1 MSLPRRLLFV
11 GLGNHGFPGTRHN
24 VGMMALDALAKDWNF
39 HWESCGSCLGFVA
52 QGIVEVKLPRIK
64 KKKPPVDPEATHSPV
79 VVEPPPPTAATYE
92 ITLMKPKQ
100 FMNVNGK
107 SIAATAKVKKFN
119 PEDVII
125 FHDDLER
132 ELGVLSWKVKGSA
145 NGHNG
150 VVSAI
155 GALRT
160 NVSRSHH
167 LLNSCQQEFL
177 RMRIGINR
185 PTSKNPAAVASYVL
199 AQFAKAEQLLLHE
212 TLYTSL
218 PAKVK
223 EKLVALAAKG
233 KLP

>member
-1 MSLPRRLLFV
+1 
-11 GLGNHGFPGTRHN
+11 
-24 VGMMALDALAKDWNF
+24 MMALDALAKDWNF

-160 NVSRSHH
+160 N
-167 LLNSCQQEFL
+167 EFL